1 MITAVLVFTVIC
13 AITALVV
20 LTIAYDNYKQ
30 IEIQQEQLDSIVEY
44 LHQIQNANMRAFE
57 TNLEVNKLVSSSLKD
72 IANALNEINK
82 KSIRSSKVVKKEQS
96 QK

>member
-1 MITAVLVFTVIC
+1 MVTVVLIFTVIC
-13 AITALVV
+13 AITALVLLV
-20 LTIAYDNYKQ
+20 IAYDNYKQ
-30 IEIQQEQLDSIVEY
+30 LEIQQEQLDSIVEY
-44 LHQIQNANMRAFE
+44 LHQIQNENMRAFE

-82 KSIRSSKVVKKEQS
+82 KSVRSSKVVKKEQS

>member
-1 MITAVLVFTVIC
+1 MITAILVFTVIC

-20 LTIAYDNYKQ
+20 LTITYDNCKQ
-30 IEIQQEQLDSIVEY
+30 LEIQQEQLDSIVEY

-82 KSIRSSKVVKKEQS
+82 KSVRSKVVKKEQS

>member
-1 MITAVLVFTVIC
+1 MVTAVLIFTVIC

-20 LTIAYDNYKQ
+20 LAIAYDNYKQ

-82 KSIRSSKVVKKEQS
+82 KSVRSYKKKENS
-96 QK
+96 QN

>member
-13 AITALVV
+13 AIAALVV
-20 LTIAYDNYKQ
+20 LVIAYDNYKQ
-30 IEIQQEQLDSIVEY
+30 IEIQQEQLDSIVGY

-82 KSIRSSKVVKKEQS
+82 KSVRSSKVVKKEQS